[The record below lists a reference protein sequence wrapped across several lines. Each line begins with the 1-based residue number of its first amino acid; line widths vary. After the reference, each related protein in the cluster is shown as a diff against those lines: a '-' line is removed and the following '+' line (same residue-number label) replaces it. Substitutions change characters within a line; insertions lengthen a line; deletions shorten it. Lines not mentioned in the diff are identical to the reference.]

1 MTEGKRRPRPRGI
14 QSRGREISSP
24 GSGEEGDVLGTQD
37 GVPLQGDRGDKTG
50 GRAGR
55 SALEHLARRR
65 LGLRRQVALFARR
78 GVEADDKEVSAQ
90 DRVQLAV
97 ADGSV
102 LM

>member
-1 MTEGKRRPRPRGI
+1 MLRQGF
-14 QSRGREISSP
+14 
-24 GSGEEGDVLGTQD
+24 GEEGDVLGAR
-37 GVPLQGDRGDKTG
+37 RGTRLDCRGSDKAG
-50 GRAGR
+50 GRAGC
-55 SALEHLARRR
+55 SALEHLTRRR